1 MFIFFP
7 TKKEEKTTAA
17 KSLSEESSQKKSD
30 YHVKEEIYNVDPRV
44 HRNAQPLQ
52 TSGGNHQC
60 RGEGKSAGTDFV
72 HGRSREGVSR
82 RFPTTTMLIVFF
94 LLIIVFP
101 FFFWRKKTSGQGS
114 RREGGATPTKKTSA
128 FSRNSRKGKE
138 SSRTNG
144 VGLVGSR
151 SRARRRRR
159 EEGVGLIPLFFFKR
173 ESAFEEWLT
182 PQKREL
188 FFEDFFPLFL
198 FLAKRVVASTIER
211 KARESSEGGF
221 RMNDVVRIVS
231 RVLDDDDDDDDDGAL
246 VHEMDNG

>member
-1 MFIFFP
+1 MLEEGIFSRERKKKRRP
-7 TKKEEKTTAA
+7 TRGRWRDDDDDKKET
-17 KSLSEESSQKKSD
+17 
-30 YHVKEEIYNVDPRV
+30 
-44 HRNAQPLQ
+44 
-52 TSGGNHQC
+52 
-60 RGEGKSAGTDFV
+60 F
-72 HGRSREGVSR
+72 
-82 RFPTTTMLIVFF
+82 
-94 LLIIVFP
+94 
-101 FFFWRKKTSGQGS
+101 
-114 RREGGATPTKKTSA
+114 A

-198 FLAKRVVASTIER
+198 SLFLFLAKRVVASTIER

-231 RVLDDDDDDDDDGAL
+231 RVLDDDDDDDDGAL